1 MLNKSD
7 LLQNKITKKIK
18 DNQILFSTIT
28 KEGLNE
34 LKTMIKDLF
43 ISRDINFNNQIFINN
58 ERQLESFKQAKNS
71 LENVLTS
78 INKNVSED
86 FYTIDLM
93 DSYNFLSQIIGK
105 DISEDLINQIFSK
118 FCMGK

>member
-1 MLNKSD
+1 
-7 LLQNKITKKIK
+7 
-18 DNQILFSTIT
+18 
-28 KEGLNE
+28 
-34 LKTMIKDLF
+34 MIKDLF